1 MTYQAVARLFAGLL
15 AVPVL
20 CVSQS
25 MTPKDILRRSVQAHG
40 GDGLTSWKTMTIKG
54 TVDMQDGITYRSAYL
69 VFARAPGRL
78 RVEKDM
84 TVARGGRY
92 FYEYFLY
99 DDAAWSRRN
108 LIPER
113 GNLEEMKRWM
123 AQCHGIAHY
132 ADNAETLV
140 QKEDAVVQWKE
151 KKDLQSNEYQVI
163 ASRPAFV
170 IAATIGKETTDL
182 YIDRENFQ
190 FLQESWARTKR
201 VFWNFKKFGTVTMPT
216 QVLEIVT
223 TTRGEQITPYTYESV
238 KFNVPIEDWLF
249 TEDMPKTAGVR
260 K

>member
-1 MTYQAVARLFAGLL
+1 MKSRALAGLLAGLL

-20 CVSQS
+20 RGFQA
-25 MTPKDILRRSVQAHG
+25 MAPKDILRRSVQAHG
-40 GDGLTSWKTMTIKG
+40 GDGLTNWKTMTIKG
-54 TVDMQDGITYRSAYL
+54 TVDMQDGITYRSAYR
-69 VFARAPGRL
+69 VFAKAPGRL

-99 DDAAWSRRN
+99 DEAAWSRRN

-132 ADNAETLV
+132 ADDAEALAR
-140 QKEDAVVQWKE
+140 KEDAAVQWRE
-151 KKDLQSNEYQVI
+151 KKDLQSNDYPVV
-163 ASRPAFV
+163 AARPAFV
-170 IAATIGKETTDL
+170 IAATLGKETTDL

-190 FLQESWARTKR
+190 FLQEVTGRTKR
-201 VFWNFKKFGTVTMPT
+201 VFWNFKKFGAVTMPT

-223 TTRGEQITPYTYESV
+223 TTRGEQITPYTYDSV
-238 KFNVPIEDWLF
+238 SFNVPVEDWLF
-249 TEDMPKTAGVR
+249 TEDMPKTAGIR